1 MSFNLILSNPPYGK
15 SSSLSKKIVN
25 TLLENKVAEEYV
37 VLAPP
42 SSFEVFY
49 MKSFRDCGTTE
60 DWFDT
65 TAGSGV
71 RIALAKLSI
80 EKVNKYKSL
89 EDVLLSDKQK
99 QLLKTLRVYNAT
111 HKACFRGDYPIIKKS
126 NYSKFSSIE
135 ENRIF
140 LVPIQTAQQANCQVL
155 RYGECFPHNFN
166 NEPIVWKEKGAGV
179 GSFVFDTF
187 EQKKNFAKWWY
198 TYSKESNRMSMLRSA
213 LYKISYTLNGDA
225 GSRVLAELTPNLDWS
240 KPHTDQEILAEIGLP
255 EDFLENE

>member
-1 MSFNLILSNPPYGK
+1 MSFDLIIANPPYGK

-25 TLLENKVAEEYV
+25 KMLESKVAKEMV

-42 SSFEVFY
+42 SSFEVSY
-49 MKSFRDCGTTE
+49 IESFKACGSTE
-60 DWFDT
+60 DWFDIG
-65 TAGSGV
+65 AGCGIRV
-71 RIALAKLSI
+71 ALAKLST
-80 EKVNKYKSL
+80 EKVNKYKNF
-89 EDVLLSDKQK
+89 EDILLSDKQK
-99 QLLKTLRVYNAT
+99 QLLEALRAYNTA
-111 HKACFRGDYPIIKKS
+111 HRACFRGDYPIIKKS
-126 NYSKFSSIE
+126 NYPKFSSIE
-135 ENRIF
+135 KGRIF

-187 EQKKNFAKWWY
+187 EQKKSFAKWWY

-213 LYKISYTLNGDA
+213 LYKISYILNGDA

-240 KPHTDQEILAEIGLP
+240 RPWTDQEILKEIKLP
-255 EDFLENE
+255 EDFLTC

>member
-1 MSFNLILSNPPYGK
+1 MFTKVIANPPYGK
-15 SSSLSKKIVN
+15 SSNLSKKIVN
-25 TLLENKVAEEYV
+25 KMLECKVAEEYV

-42 SSFEVFY
+42 TTLNVSYIESF
-49 MKSFRDCGTTE
+49 KSCGSTE
-60 DWFDT
+60 DWFDVGV
-65 TAGSGV
+65 GSGV
-71 RIALAKLSI
+71 RLALVSFSAKKI
-80 EKVNKYKSL
+80 DRYKSF
-89 EDVLLSDKQK
+89 EDILLSDKQK
-99 QLLKTLRVYNAT
+99 QLLRTLRAYNAT

-240 KPHTDQEILAEIGLP
+240 KSWTDQEILKEIGLP
-255 EDFLENE
+255 EDFLEKE